1 MNTAIEQ
8 MLKNYRIENIYDQ
21 KNAMKEIMQEI
32 VLCGL
37 SRAGFFQKAAFYGGT
52 ALRIFYG
59 LDRFSEDLDFSL
71 VTADPDFDLSDYFPV
86 LEKEVR
92 AFGLHV
98 TIQEKEKTKESNIR
112 SAFLQG
118 NTKEHLLLFYADGD
132 LAGSV
137 ARSEVVKIK
146 FEVDINPPEYAGF
159 EHKYRLLPT
168 PYEVNLYDMPSLF
181 AGKIH
186 AVLCRA
192 WKSRIKGRDLYDYVF
207 YLSRGSAVNQKHL
220 RARLLQSGFIS
231 EDVECTLPELRRMLY
246 ERFDAIDFRQA
257 KQDVEP
263 FIRDT
268 ASLNMWNADFF
279 KQITAGLQ
287 FCGEEKIRSTLQ

>member
-71 VTADPDFDLSDYFPV
+71 VTADPDFDLTVYFPV

-112 SAFLQG
+112 SAFLKG
-118 NTKEHLLLFYADGD
+118 NTKEHLLLFYADED

-137 ARSEVVKIK
+137 ARSELIKIK

-231 EDVECTLPELRRMLY
+231 EDMECTLPELRNMLY
-246 ERFDAIDFRQA
+246 ERFDTIDFRQA

-279 KQITAGLQ
+279 KQITAGLH
-287 FCGEEKIRSTLQ
+287 F